1 MDPDPDS
8 NIILYDL
15 IVNTPMEERF
25 SYLKTNFNTIIDFK
39 ESNILTMQIL
49 TTRIKKIKEI
59 YGEFISINRERL
71 FIFTLDSFYFQSKLI
86 DIEYE
91 DMTRMFHAITN
102 RMYCDYYKLFKII
115 VEYVVENVPD
125 KKLVELIKVNNN
137 YPVYKDLEPF
147 KQYDFQYIQSLHEII
162 LVILIHL
169 HGYILK
175 KEHDLHI
182 YQTKNKIGLNID
194 NFVNTFNFNTIIMK
208 EKCNLFMSYI
218 EFFHVLHTK
227 YFKRFTMKMHLMLN
241 QINNDIR
248 FDNPNESEKA
258 KKDIVKELKENHIDR
273 DILRELQESI
283 DDDTFTVGGDTLH
296 QTEASIET
304 ETNEHVSDLSDDKS
318 KSASPLLE
326 FANMEFANMEFVNM
340 FSSIQNNIQISP
352 VNESSNDYA
361 VTISTCVSD
370 IIDKIAENIIV

>member
-1 MDPDPDS
+1 
-8 NIILYDL
+8 
-15 IVNTPMEERF
+15 
-25 SYLKTNFNTIIDFK
+25 
-39 ESNILTMQIL
+39 
-49 TTRIKKIKEI
+49 
-59 YGEFISINRERL
+59 
-71 FIFTLDSFYFQSKLI
+71 
-86 DIEYE
+86 
-91 DMTRMFHAITN
+91 
-102 RMYCDYYKLFKII
+102 
-115 VEYVVENVPD
+115 
-125 KKLVELIKVNNN
+125 
-137 YPVYKDLEPF
+137 
-147 KQYDFQYIQSLHEII
+147 
-162 LVILIHL
+162 
-169 HGYILK
+169 
-175 KEHDLHI
+175 
-182 YQTKNKIGLNID
+182 
-194 NFVNTFNFNTIIMK
+194 
-208 EKCNLFMSYI
+208 
-218 EFFHVLHTK
+218 
-227 YFKRFTMKMHLMLN
+227 MHLMLN

-326 FANMEFANMEFVNM
+326 FVNMEFANMEFANMEFVNM